1 MKVHASDACTARFPP
16 RPPVDATALAS
27 IAQWARRASTPA
39 IRLGLALAVVAS
51 TAWAQQPREPLA
63 ATALPLRLAGVARHV
78 AAPAM
83 SAGLIECLEPPA
95 RRGAWLYAVGER
107 ACDVALIVEVVDDAV
122 VVRNLQTGR
131 LELLA
136 LPQDAASAPAPP
148 PGDGPTEDSSD
159 APPAPLVERRSTD
172 VVTIELSRELLRR
185 YTSNLPDVLGAA
197 LATPHYT
204 SGESGPRAIDGF
216 AMTRIKAGGIVEQL
230 GLQDGDVLMDLD
242 GQRLDNL
249 AAVAG
254 MLARADALSGATMTV
269 LRGGTRL
276 SFVFTVK

>member
-1 MKVHASDACTARFPP
+1 M
-16 RPPVDATALAS
+16 
-27 IAQWARRASTPA
+27 
-39 IRLGLALAVVAS
+39 AS
-51 TAWAQQPREPLA
+51 TAWAKQPREPLA
-63 ATALPLRLAGVARHV
+63 ATVLPLRLAGVARHV
-78 AAPAM
+78 ATPAR

-95 RRGAWLYAVGER
+95 QRGAWLYAVGER

-136 LPQDAASAPAPP
+136 LPRDAASPAPP
-148 PGDGPTEDSSD
+148 PGDTTTDATSD
-159 APPAPLVERRSTD
+159 ALPVPLVERRSTD
-172 VVTIELSRELLRR
+172 VVTIELSRALLRR

-204 SGESGPRAIDGF
+204 SGESGPRSIDGF
-216 AMTRIKAGGIVEQL
+216 AMTRITPGGIVEQL
-230 GLQDGDVLMDLD
+230 GLQDGDVLMDLN

-254 MLARADALSGATMTV
+254 MLARAEALSGATMTV
-269 LRGGTRL
+269 LRGGARL